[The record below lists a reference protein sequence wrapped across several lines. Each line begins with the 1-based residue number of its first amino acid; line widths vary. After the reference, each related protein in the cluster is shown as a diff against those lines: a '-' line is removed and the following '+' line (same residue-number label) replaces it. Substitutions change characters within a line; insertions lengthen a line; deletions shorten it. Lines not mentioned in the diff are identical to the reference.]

1 MTKRADTSQDR
12 LPGGHIA
19 DTAARAAGGRRTW
32 TGTGHAPDRRLERTA
47 VRWVRQHGWYIVTCR
62 PGSADAGF
70 RHGPS
75 RDMAE
80 AARVLRRIADAN
92 ALEADCGQDDTQ
104 PMTDKAGEE
113 TLKDRTDERI
123 TSIVRE
129 GLVQRIKSAGTAW
142 SRTTGSMIERQI
154 LRGIR
159 YRDHHHNPLL
169 DIGTEDTPRELSTEL
184 EELTAA
190 AAAYDDWTNG

>member
-1 MTKRADTSQDR
+1 
-12 LPGGHIA
+12 
-19 DTAARAAGGRRTW
+19 
-32 TGTGHAPDRRLERTA
+32 
-47 VRWVRQHGWYIVTCR
+47 
-62 PGSADAGF
+62 
-70 RHGPS
+70 
-75 RDMAE
+75 
-80 AARVLRRIADAN
+80 
-92 ALEADCGQDDTQ
+92 
-104 PMTDKAGEE
+104 MTDKAGEE